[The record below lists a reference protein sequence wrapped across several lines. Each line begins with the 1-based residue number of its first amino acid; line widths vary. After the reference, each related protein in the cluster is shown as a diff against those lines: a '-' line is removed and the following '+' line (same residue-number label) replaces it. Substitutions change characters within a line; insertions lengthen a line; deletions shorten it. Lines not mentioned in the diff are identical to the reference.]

1 MIVSS
6 FLPESVMKVDTCLR
20 SSSALCRVI
29 QPDFSMRSNRRDIS
43 GAAATM
49 RAEISFLQR
58 PSVPAPRRMRRT
70 LYCCWVMSNWRSDL
84 SAVFDNSD
92 AVRRMLRNASCCKE
106 TKGRFCFSVTAK
118 GDLLVVAISHS
129 FRASPNV
136 DNAAHRRVRLPTG
149 CDTNRSQSSLTRIEH
164 SRTVALPLVADG
176 QLATLM
182 SRCLYLI
189 YQGDGVV
196 LERNAAVPLLVR
208 DKLGSAQPKFARSL
222 ARLEK
227 AGRAEVGPID
237 VRRIEG
243 S

>member
-20 SSSALCRVI
+20 SSSALSRVI

-70 LYCCWVMSNWRSDL
+70 LYCCWVMSNWRSNL
-84 SAVFDNSD
+84 SAVFDSSE

-118 GDLLVVAISHS
+118 GDFLVVAISHS
-129 FRASPNV
+129 FRATPKV
-136 DNAAHRRVRLPTG
+136 DDPAHRRVRLPTG
-149 CDTNRSQSSLTRIEH
+149 CDTEPKSKQSHSNR
-164 SRTVALPLVADG
+164 
-176 QLATLM
+176 
-182 SRCLYLI
+182 
-189 YQGDGVV
+189 
-196 LERNAAVPLLVR
+196 
-208 DKLGSAQPKFARSL
+208 AQ
-222 ARLEK
+222 
-227 AGRAEVGPID
+227 AEV
-237 VRRIEG
+237 
-243 S
+243 

>member
-20 SSSALCRVI
+20 SSSALSRVI

-70 LYCCWVMSNWRSDL
+70 LYCCWVMSNWRSNL
-84 SAVFDNSD
+84 SAVFDSSE

-129 FRASPNV
+129 FRATPKV
-136 DNAAHRRVRLPTG
+136 DDPAHRRVRLPTG
-149 CDTNRSQSSLTRIEH
+149 CDTEPKSKQSHSNRAQAECDLTLSSRWTTGHAHEPV
-164 SRTVALPLVADG
+164 SRSHLPRRRRSPQRKCG
-176 QLATLM
+176 CPP
-182 SRCLYLI
+182 SRW
-189 YQGDGVV
+189 
-196 LERNAAVPLLVR
+196 R
-208 DKLGSAQPKFARSL
+208 LGW
-222 ARLEK
+222 
-227 AGRAEVGPID
+227 
-237 VRRIEG
+237 
-243 S
+243 

>member
-20 SSSALCRVI
+20 SSSALSRVI

-70 LYCCWVMSNWRSDL
+70 LYCCWVMSNWRSNL
-84 SAVFDNSD
+84 SAVFDSSE

-129 FRASPNV
+129 FRATPKV
-136 DNAAHRRVRLPTG
+136 DDPAQRRGCRRVVTP
-149 CDTNRSQSSLTRIEH
+149 NRSQSSLTRIEH
-164 SRTVALPLVADG
+164 KQECDLTLSSRWTTGHAHEPVSRSHLPRRRRSPQRKCG
-176 QLATLM
+176 CPP
-182 SRCLYLI
+182 SRW
-189 YQGDGVV
+189 
-196 LERNAAVPLLVR
+196 
-208 DKLGSAQPKFARSL
+208 RS
-222 ARLEK
+222 
-227 AGRAEVGPID
+227 GW
-237 VRRIEG
+237 
-243 S
+243 